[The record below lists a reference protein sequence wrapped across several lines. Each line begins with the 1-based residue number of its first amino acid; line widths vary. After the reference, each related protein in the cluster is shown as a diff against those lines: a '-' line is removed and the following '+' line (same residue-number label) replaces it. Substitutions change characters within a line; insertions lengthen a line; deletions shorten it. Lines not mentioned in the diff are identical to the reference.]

1 MIGLKHKK
9 AQIIAFSILL
19 FLAVAIAFVTLL
31 PTGQLRSMHGND
43 KFFHFFAFAL
53 MAPPLLFITRTK
65 VLKVAAVAILYGG
78 AIELIQPI
86 LGRNAEVMDLVA
98 DIVGVIF
105 AVIVALFWQRRVS

>member
-31 PTGQLRSMHGND
+31 PSSQLRSMHGND

-86 LGRNAEVMDLVA
+86 VGRNDIFPTVA
-98 DIVGVIF
+98 DIVGVEKPET
-105 AVIVALFWQRRVS
+105 IVALFWQRRVS